1 VTRAT
6 AGSSKLFSGKYEA
19 LEVLKLKDIVDSL
32 EHAIDAFERVANI
45 VEQISVK
52 ES

>member
-1 VTRAT
+1 M
-6 AGSSKLFSGKYEA
+6 
-19 LEVLKLKDIVDSL
+19 KLKDIVDSL

-45 VEQISVK
+45 VEQIHVK